1 RGGGGG
7 VWDWGHGRAP
17 PLQSRLS
24 RRATIRSLPPLTIA
38 QPLCH
43 RPGAFASRH
52 PRSRELTHR
61 FLKEAPSLVA
71 VLALPFGVKAGRT
84 KFVAERRRIGPIE
97 DEALSGQILLQIGIE
112 LSDAVALFQTRG
124 IDVLSDN
131 RADIIGQALP
141 GALIGEEPEAIPHV
155 ARQ

>member
-1 RGGGGG
+1 M
-7 VWDWGHGRAP
+7 
-17 PLQSRLS
+17 
-24 RRATIRSLPPLTIA
+24 A

-43 RPGAFASRH
+43 RPVAFESGH

-71 VLALPFGVKAGRT
+71 VLALPFGVKARRT

-97 DEALSGQILLQIGIE
+97 DEALGGQILLQIGIE
-112 LSDAVALFQTRG
+112 FSDVVTLFQSRS
-124 IDVLSDN
+124 IDVLGDDPAN
-131 RADIIGQALP
+131 IFGQALP

-155 ARQ
+155 IRQ